1 MNAREGQPVD
11 CGLQIADCGLED
23 APTAQ
28 RSSGP
33 ASNAKSEIS
42 NLQFLPLLKRIHA
55 ADMPE
60 RADIEDVLRTDDPR
74 ALDLLFDFADGVRR
88 RFVGQGVLLRGLIEF
103 SNVCRNTCR
112 YCGLNRHNHHL
123 QRYRLTDEEILA
135 AAGNVRRAGIKTI
148 VLQSGEED
156 GLDADRLAGV
166 IERIKQSFDV
176 AVTLCLGE
184 RSRAEYEIWRRA
196 GADRYL
202 LKIETADT
210 GLYGELHP
218 GMSFENRVRC
228 LRNLVELG
236 YQTGSGNLVG
246 LKGQT
251 LASLAGDIQFFKR
264 WDFDMVSVSP
274 FLPHPQ
280 TPLATEPAGDLTTAL
295 KMTALARLVSPR
307 AHIPASTAFGS
318 LHGRDER
325 PRALAAGAN
334 VLMPNFTPAPYR
346 RYYEIYP
353 NKRCVS
359 EDGTVCAGCME
370 QMAAALGRRVD
381 YSRGDRLSRGL
392 LIDDKRANSK
402 LSIVNRK
409 GSDGEEGADDR

>member
-1 MNAREGQPVD
+1 MSVREGQPVD
-11 CGLQIADCGLED
+11 CGSGIADCGLEN

-28 RSSGP
+28 RSSGQGADP
-33 ASNAKSEIS
+33 KSRIS
-42 NLQFLPLLKRIHA
+42 NLQCLLLLQRIHA
-55 ADMPE
+55 ADRPE
-60 RADIEDVLRTDDPR
+60 RADIEAVLRTDDPHD
-74 ALDLLFDFADGVRR
+74 LDLLFDFADGVRR

-123 QRYRLTDEEILA
+123 QRYRLTDEEILT
-135 AAGNVRRAGIKTI
+135 AAGNVRRAGIRTI

-156 GLDADRLAGV
+156 DLDADRLAGV
-166 IERIKQSFDV
+166 IERIKQFFDV
-176 AVTLCLGE
+176 AVTLCIGE
-184 RSRAEYEIWRRA
+184 RGREEYALWRRA

-202 LKIETADT
+202 LKIETADRR
-210 GLYGELHP
+210 LYGGLHP

-228 LRNLVELG
+228 LRDLVELG

-280 TPLATEPAGDLTTAL
+280 TPLAAEPAGDLTMTL
-295 KMTALARLVSPR
+295 KMIALARIVSPR
-307 AHIPASTAFGS
+307 AHIPASTALGS
-318 LHGRDER
+318 LPGRDER

-359 EDGTVCAGCME
+359 EEAAACAGCME
-370 QMAAALGRRVD
+370 RMAAALGRRVD
-381 YSRGDRLSRGL
+381 YSRGDALPRGFPL
-392 LIDDKRANSK
+392 TTS
-402 LSIVNRK
+402 
-409 GSDGEEGADDR
+409 EGKS

>member
-1 MNAREGQPVD
+1 MHTQEGQSVH
-11 CGLQIADCGLED
+11 CGLRIADCGLEN

-28 RSSGP
+28 WSSGP
-33 ASNAKSEIS
+33 MSNSKSEIS
-42 NLQFLPLLKRIHA
+42 SLQFLPLLERIHA

-60 RADIEDVLRTDDPR
+60 RADIEAVLRTH
-74 ALDLLFDFADGVRR
+74 DLHELEKLFSFADGVRR
-88 RFVGQGVLLRGLIEF
+88 KFVGDGVLLRGLIEF
-103 SNVCRNTCR
+103 SNACRNTCQ
-112 YCGLNRHNHHL
+112 YCGLNRHNHRL
-123 QRYRLTDEEILA
+123 QRYRLTEEEILA
-135 AAGNVRRAGIKTI
+135 AAGDVHRAGIRTI

-156 GLDADRLAGV
+156 GLDAEWLAWV
-166 IERIKQSFDV
+166 IGQIKQSFDA
-176 AVTLCLGE
+176 AVTLCIGE
-184 RSRAEYEIWRRA
+184 RSREEYALWRRA

-202 LKIETADT
+202 LKIETADAR
-210 GLYGELHP
+210 LYGELHP

-251 LASLAGDIQFFKR
+251 LTSLAGDIEFFKR

-280 TPLATEPAGDLTTAL
+280 TPLAAEPAGDLTMTF
-295 KMTALARLVSPR
+295 KMLALARIVSPW
-307 AHIPASTAFGS
+307 AHIPASTALGS
-318 LHGRDER
+318 LPGRDER

-359 EDGTVCAGCME
+359 EDAAACAGCME

-381 YSRGDRLSRGL
+381 YSRGDALPRGFPL
-392 LIDDKRANSK
+392 TTI
-402 LSIVNRK
+402 
-409 GSDGEEGADDR
+409 EGKS